1 MLNAL
6 LNLFLTGDY
15 TPAMRP
21 VLGEEDSAL
30 VDAILSA
37 RYLLGS

>member
-1 MLNAL
+1 MIRNIIR
-6 LNLFLTGDY
+6 LFVTGDY
-15 TPAMRP
+15 TGDMRP
-21 VLGEEDSAL
+21 SLGEEDAAL

>member
-1 MLNAL
+1 MIWTL
-6 LNLFLTGDY
+6 LRLFLTGDY

-21 VLGEEDSAL
+21 ARGEEDSAL